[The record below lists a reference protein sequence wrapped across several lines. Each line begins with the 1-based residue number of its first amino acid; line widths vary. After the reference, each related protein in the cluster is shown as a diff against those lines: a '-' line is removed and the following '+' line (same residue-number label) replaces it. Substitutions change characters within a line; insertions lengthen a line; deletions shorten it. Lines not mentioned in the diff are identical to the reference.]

1 MNIILPTPAEMPAR
15 LYDLM
20 VHRFQHE
27 LVCLFTDTDTALN
40 AWFTERLEG
49 RTVLRANI
57 AFDYD
62 MAVEGEHLPKVMEL
76 MVETVRRS
84 GWYVE
89 SRNATLDICEIAF
102 SELVEQPDEDEGELD
117 DSEDPGMVLR
127 MDNEGTAIENDETG
141 NGPDVDDEDDEEQ
154 VQINDDS
161 EVELEFEDDDE
172 DEEEEN
178 DDDSDEDEDESE
190 PESETRE
197 DNPLVAAI
205 SKFGDAIAD
214 GPVEWV
220 DIVELD
226 GTTVVL
232 ELLRDGNELEI
243 EVAAKYDEAPNETG
257 VVYHV
262 TPPNKTT
269 LQFVSLNALIA
280 YLTEAYGNASKP

>member
-27 LVCLFTDTDTALN
+27 LVCLFTNTDTALN
-40 AWFTERLEG
+40 AWFNEKLEG
-49 RTVLRANI
+49 RTVLRATI
-57 AFDYD
+57 TFDYD
-62 MAVEGEHLPKVMEL
+62 MAVEGEHLPKVMDL
-76 MVETVRRS
+76 MVATVRRA
-84 GWYVE
+84 GWFVE
-89 SRNATLDICEIAF
+89 QRNASLDLCEIAF
-102 SELVEQPDEDEGELD
+102 SELTEQPDEDDGDADE
-117 DSEDPGMVLR
+117 SEDAGMILR
-127 MDNEGTAIENDETG
+127 MDSEGTAIEPDETG
-141 NGPDVDDEDDEEQ
+141 AGPDVDDEDDEGQ

-161 EVELEFEDDDE
+161 ETELEFEDDD
-172 DEEEEN
+172 
-178 DDDSDEDEDESE
+178 DEDEIEDDEDEASDDDESE
-190 PESETRE
+190 PEAPEE
-197 DNPLVAAI
+197 NPLVAAI
-205 SKFGDAIAD
+205 TKFGDAIAD
-214 GPVEWV
+214 GPIEWV

-243 EVAAKYDEAPNETG
+243 EVAAKYDAAPNATG

-280 YLTEAYGNASKP
+280 YLTEAYGDASKP